1 MFRLPFSSSSTPSPE
16 HDALTTLPPRRFSRS
31 SSIFTTPTP
40 TSPPSTASSP
50 PAADWTSRH
59 SFAELLS
66 RDPRSS
72 VLVRDASLYGDGAQV
87 GGGEEQDGRDGHGEG
102 MLALPGADFGVVGSD
117 AHLFLQELQ
126 RLRTSLALK
135 RRRRT
140 GYVAGVLSLVVLGVT
155 FWFEVEAC
163 VALVKSGGS
172 GRGALRWVEMAV
184 WLSVLFLWVAVLLFL
199 RSRRPSILCLV
210 GLSSAALSSFL
221 HLSLVFANFVLS
233 FVWKGELVDRCDWGI
248 DVAWTSGD
256 KGDDC
261 EGEGWKGWS
270 GAAVVR
276 LLVTAAFLTIWLVV
290 LRRYHR
296 TLFTPAVVSPSQLPS
311 AELRA
316 LLGRHRADIVPL
328 SSAFHPPTIVDPS
341 AVHPDALPHAPDR
354 ATAFY
359 ASVSDGAWSYDV
371 EHARWGSSASRAS
384 RGAGADVAGGAGGS
398 ASASG
403 GGAAQWL
410 GAKLWGGVA
419 WFLGVPS
426 YDAAATLEEE
436 AKALREKDAEP
447 GAGRR
452 SVEGLERSAAH
463 VGGEHVAR
471 PQPAHPVSYEAWL
484 DESAA
489 AARDGHD
496 YGSLFSGLRRPGS
509 FASSSS
515 PSLSLSS
522 KRLSTGS
529 AAPLLGSPSSSSPSP
544 DPSPRDDAHQPPRN
558 LPPSPS
564 PPRRSPTDPPTG
576 SSGSIRGAIVY
587 VRMSDGRLVRRLSTI
602 ASESDETRRS
612 RSEATDSLASTS
624 FGGGGVGGT
633 SGGAGSGRS
642 GSSSGEGSFATAR
655 EGAEEELDGEEE
667 LGREV
672 LLDEVD
678 VGRH

>member
-1 MFRLPFSSSSTPSPE
+1 MFRLPFSSSSTPPSPE
-16 HDALTTLPPRRFSRS
+16 HDALTTLPPRRFSRTGS
-31 SSIFTTPTP
+31 TISTATSTPG
-40 TSPPSTASSP
+40 SYPSTASSP
-50 PAADWTSRH
+50 SADDWTSRH

-72 VLVRDASLYGDGAQV
+72 VLVRDGSPYGDGVQ
-87 GGGEEQDGRDGHGEG
+87 GGGEPQGGRDGHGEG

-140 GYVAGVLSLVVLGVT
+140 GYLAGALSLVVLVVT

-163 VALVKSGGS
+163 VALAKSGGS

-184 WLSVLFLWVAVLLFL
+184 WLSVLLLWVAVLLFL

-221 HLSLVFANFVLS
+221 HLALSFANFVLS
-233 FVWKGELVDRCDWGI
+233 FVWKAELVDRCDWGI
-248 DVAWTSGD
+248 AVAWTSGD
-256 KGDDC
+256 KGVYC
-261 EGEGWKGWS
+261 EGNGWKGWS
-270 GAAVVR
+270 VAAVVR
-276 LLVTAAFLTIWLVV
+276 LLVTAAFLTLWLYV

-296 TLFTPAVVSPSQLPS
+296 ALFTPAVVSPSQVPS

-316 LLGRHRADIVPL
+316 LLERHRADIVPL

-341 AVHPDALPHAPDR
+341 TLHPDDLPHAPDR

-371 EHARWGSSASRAS
+371 EHARWGSSASHAS
-384 RGAGADVAGGAGGS
+384 RSAGADGGAGAS

-410 GAKLWGGVA
+410 GAKLWGGVG
-419 WFLGVPS
+419 WLLGVPS

-436 AKALREKDAEP
+436 AKALREKDVEP
-447 GAGRR
+447 SAARR
-452 SVEGLERSAAH
+452 SVEGLERSGPLALDNGAR
-463 VGGEHVAR
+463 VVR

-484 DESAA
+484 DEGAT
-489 AARDGHD
+489 RDAHD
-496 YGSLFSGLRRPGS
+496 FGSLFSGLRRPAS
-509 FASSSS
+509 FASSS
-515 PSLSLSS
+515 PSISS

-529 AAPLLGSPSSSSPSP
+529 AAPLLGSPSTSSSSPSP
-544 DPSPRDDAHQPPRN
+544 DPFPRPDAPGTSRS
-558 LPPSPS
+558 PPSSPSAPRPS
-564 PPRRSPTDPPTG
+564 PADPPTG
-576 SSGSIRGAIVY
+576 SSGSTRGAIVY

-612 RSEATDSLASTS
+612 RSEATSLAS
-624 FGGGGVGGT
+624 FGGAEP
-633 SGGAGSGRS
+633 AGSGRRA
-642 GSSSGEGSFATAR
+642 SSSGEGSFATAR
-655 EGAEEELDGEEE
+655 EGGEELLEGED

-678 VGRH
+678 VQRR

>member
-1 MFRLPFSSSSTPSPE
+1 MFRLPFASSSTPPSPE
-16 HDALTTLPPRRFSRS
+16 HDALTTLPPRRFSRIGSTISTS
-31 SSIFTTPTP
+31 SPTPTP
-40 TSPPSTASSP
+40 STTASSP
-50 PAADWTSRH
+50 PADDWTSRH

-72 VLVRDASLYGDGAQV
+72 VLVRDASLYGDGGQV
-87 GGGEEQDGRDGHGEG
+87 GGEERGGHDGHGEG

-140 GYVAGVLSLVVLGVT
+140 GYLAGALSLVVFVVT

-163 VALVKSGGS
+163 VALVESGGA

-184 WLSVLFLWVAVLLFL
+184 WLSVLLLWVAVLLFL

-221 HLSLVFANFVLS
+221 HLALAFANFVLS

-256 KGDDC
+256 KGDYC

-270 GAAVVR
+270 VAAVVR
-276 LLVTAAFLTIWLVV
+276 LLVTSAFLMVWLYV

-296 TLFTPAVVSPSQLPS
+296 TLFTPSVVSPSQLPS

-316 LLGRHRADIVPL
+316 LLERHRADIVPL

-341 AVHPDALPHAPDR
+341 TLHPDDLPHAPDR

-384 RGAGADVAGGAGGS
+384 HRGGAEGGAGAGG
-398 ASASG
+398 SASG

-410 GAKLWGGVA
+410 GAKLWGGVG
-419 WFLGVPS
+419 WLLGVPS
-426 YDAAATLEEE
+426 YDAAATVEEE
-436 AKALREKDAEP
+436 AKGLREKDAEP
-447 GAGRR
+447 GAQRR
-452 SVEGLERSAAH
+452 GVEGPERFLALG
-463 VGGEHVAR
+463 VDDGERVAR

-484 DESAA
+484 DEGAA

-496 YGSLFSGLRRPGS
+496 YGSLFSGLRRPAS

-515 PSLSLSS
+515 PSLSS

-529 AAPLLGSPSSSSPSP
+529 AAPLLGSPSASSPSP
-544 DPSPRDDAHQPPRN
+544 DPSTRDDAHRAPRD
-558 LPPSPS
+558 LPS
-564 PPRRSPTDPPTG
+564 PPSRPHPSPADPPTG
-576 SSGSIRGAIVY
+576 SSGSTGGAIVY

-612 RSEATDSLASTS
+612 RSEATSLASY
-624 FGGGGVGGT
+624 GGGG
-633 SGGAGSGRS
+633 GAGAGGSGRS

-655 EGAEEELDGEEE
+655 EAGEELLEGEE

-678 VGRH
+678 VGRR